1 MLILAMACGSASH
14 PVASHQRAPNFSARD
29 QHREVVTLSELRG
42 APVVLYFYPRDATPG
57 CTTEAC
63 AFRDVWDRFEASGA
77 RLLGM
82 STDSVESHRAFAEEH
97 RLPFSLLSDEGGAIA
112 ASYGVSVRMGF
123 TKRTT
128 FLIDREGVIRRVF
141 EDVDPGVHA
150 EEILQ
155 ALSEL

>member
-1 MLILAMACGSASH
+1 
-14 PVASHQRAPNFSARD
+14 
-29 QHREVVTLSELRG
+29 
-42 APVVLYFYPRDATPG
+42 
-57 CTTEAC
+57 
-63 AFRDVWDRFEASGA
+63 
-77 RLLGM
+77 M